1 MARMFRKLEKALMR
15 HGYRLERKDG
25 HLLTIRLTDGRVTCD
40 MDLTGMD
47 QDTLRSNVELLLLV
61 VTQ

>member
-1 MARMFRKLEKALMR
+1 MAKLLRKLEKAYAR
-15 HGYRLERKDG
+15 KGYTMVRNGG
-25 HLLTIRLTDGRVTCD
+25 HIVVMKGGHVTCD

-47 QDTLRSNVELLLLV
+47 HETLLRNVELLLLV